1 VFGNVPFNT
10 QYYFHRTLFY
20 LTTPLFA
27 VLLYYYGDN
36 PEHFDLI
43 YIGALG
49 LSCAFCWADK
59 DTLGALVILLGLWI
73 VSQIIYMLPE
83 NMYNLVLVYTL
94 CLILPITFRDNISA
108 KVTLLITLFCIGAEV
123 YWWQINY
130 ANKPQIH
137 YFLGLL
143 VLTDLA
149 RSLLFK
155 RVFIVYEYFGWISGK
170 TALDWQIRGTLLV
183 GYLLLNLMLFEYFIR
198 HLIGLSQ
205 VTFVY
210 YNFTII
216 ANILSGITLVIIYMH
231 YFYNQ
236 SKKHL
241 QA

>member
-27 VLLYYYGDN
+27 VLLYLFGDN

-49 LSCAFCWADK
+49 LSCVFCLADK
-59 DTLGALVILLGLWI
+59 DALGALVILLGLWI
-73 VSQIIYMLPE
+73 VSQVIYMLPE
-83 NMYNLVLVYTL
+83 NMFSLVFVYSL
-94 CLILPITFRDNISA
+94 CLILLIIFRANITTKI
-108 KVTLLITLFCIGAEV
+108 TLLMTLFCIGAEI
-123 YWWQINY
+123 YWWQTDY

-143 VLTDLA
+143 VLTDFA
-149 RSLLFK
+149 RVLLFK
-155 RVFIVYEYFGWISGK
+155 RVFIMYEYFGWMSGK
-170 TALDWQIRGTLLV
+170 TALDWQIRGILFV
-183 GYLLLNLMLFEYFIR
+183 GYILLTLMLFEYFIR
-198 HLIGLSQ
+198 HLVGLNQ
-205 VTFVY
+205 ITIVY

-231 YFYNQ
+231 FFYNQ
-236 SKKHL
+236 SQKHL
-241 QA
+241 PA